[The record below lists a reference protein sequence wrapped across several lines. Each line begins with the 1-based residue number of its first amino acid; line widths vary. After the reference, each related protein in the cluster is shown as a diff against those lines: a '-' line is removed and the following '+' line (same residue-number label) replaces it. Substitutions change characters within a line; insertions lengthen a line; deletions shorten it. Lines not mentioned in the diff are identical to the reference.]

1 MNNVIHRFR
10 NSSDG
15 EVRISNLIHKNKS
28 YVDIR
33 VYARPVPGR
42 KFMPTS
48 KGLIVD
54 ANFLPDLVRGFEKS
68 LEEIVVAIDGSRS
81 IARKANL

>member
-1 MNNVIHRFR
+1 MNTVIHRFR

-15 EVRISNLIHKNKS
+15 EVRISNLIHKDKS

-33 VYARPVPGR
+33 VYARLVPGR
-42 KFMPTS
+42 KFKPTG

-54 ANFLPDLVRGFEKS
+54 ANFLPELVRGFEKS
-68 LEEIVVAIDGSRS
+68 LEKIVGAIDGSRS

>member
-1 MNNVIHRFR
+1 MNNVIHRFK
-10 NSSDG
+10 NSNDG
-15 EVRISNLIHKNKS
+15 EVRISNLVYKNKS

-42 KFMPTS
+42 KFMPTA

-68 LEEIVVAIDGSRS
+68 LEKIVGAIDGSRS